1 MTNVNGVMGTSE
13 RMHKDPLLQVW
24 ESLVRM
30 KKTHN
35 LKEQYYNDTFFNG
48 THFKFNFRIFQH
60 VETS

>member
-1 MTNVNGVMGTSE
+1 MGTSE